1 MRERLQKIIS
11 VSGICSRRKAEQL
24 ISDGRVTVNGLPAVL
39 GSSADAERDFILVD
53 GKPLPRPGD
62 HVYIMLNK
70 PRGYVTTLSDEKGRP
85 NVSQLVSDC
94 GRRVYPV
101 GRLDMDSQG
110 LLLLTDDG
118 DFANA
123 MMHPRGEVD
132 KIYRVTVSGYSEIG
146 LQELRQPVVLDG
158 YKIREPKVVLLSE
171 GVSGKALLEITIH
184 EGRNRQIRRMC
195 GMAGMRVTKL
205 VRIREDC
212 IDLGDLPEGKW
223 RFLTK
228 QELQT
233 LKRHF

>member
-11 VSGICSRRKAEQL
+11 GSGICSRRKAEQL

-70 PRGYVTTLSDEKGRP
+70 PRGYVTTLSDENGRP

>member
-11 VSGICSRRKAEQL
+11 GSGICSRRKAEQL
-24 ISDGRVTVNGLPAVL
+24 ISDGRVTVNGLSAVL

>member
-53 GKPLPRPGD
+53 GKPLPHPGD
-62 HVYIMLNK
+62 HIYIMLNK

>member
-53 GKPLPRPGD
+53 GKPLPHPGD

>member
-11 VSGICSRRKAEQL
+11 GSGICSRRKAEQL